1 MKTRISNY
9 TFNAI
14 AGQITFSDYS
24 SAGIL
29 LESVLLITNVTSNII
44 IYNFANPLLGGT
56 VSGNVLTL
64 DYNTATMNN
73 ADKLLI
79 YYDDSSVPA
88 TDATIQLLQ
97 DQNALLRRMLILLNS
112 SAVVDSG
119 SRQKVNIDAVGVGA
133 IATTLTSTTVGSSLS
148 AQIGNSYPSSVNPYT
163 LTSLAAHVTSE
174 FPVGQE
180 WRVAD
185 SARNTFANSIRSQIT

>member
-119 SRQKVNIDAVGVGA
+119 SRQKVNVDAG
-133 IATTLTSTTVGSSLS
+133 TVGIVGSVAVTNAGGGNNSGYNFGAGSGNLYTGLSSFS
-148 AQIGNSYPSSVNPYT
+148 PMVVTETPVAQ
-163 LTSLAAHVTSE
+163 L
-174 FPVGQE
+174 

-185 SARNTFANSIRSQIT
+185 SARNTFANSISSKIT